1 MAIHFYLDLCH
12 KIGCSHFCLHG
23 ESQYNFKCGC
33 KVGYYLVPDKKSCN
47 PRSHDLSVITKRE
60 GEKKFKVIRCSSKE
74 QPSVSYLSQEE
85 FLIPLPRR
93 KELEMDLITLN
104 NTAKTMFI
112 DKKYNM
118 VYEGFL
124 SQRTPSTLIIKL

>member
-85 FLIPLPRR
+85 FLIPLPRS